1 MLRRPPISTRTDTL
15 FPYTTLFR
23 SIDMS
28 SMAPSLLEI
37 AEHGPRALY
46 EGDLAAALATDV
58 EAKGGSL
65 RLSDLQAYEAEWQ
78 EPPSVA
84 YRAARF
90 PVTPRLTAGPT
101 IPDPLTRLATGLTPD
116 ERPDGTA
123 LPPYSA
129 ALTGPSCGPPPNPR
143 PPPRAR

>member
-1 MLRRPPISTRTDTL
+1 
-15 FPYTTLFR
+15 
-23 SIDMS
+23 
-28 SMAPSLLEI
+28 MAPSLLEI
-37 AEHGPRALY
+37 AENGPRALY

-78 EPPSVA
+78 EPLSVA

-90 PVTPRLTAGPT
+90 HVTPRLTAGPT
-101 IPDPLTRLATGLTPD
+101 IADAFTRLESGFPPG

-123 LPPYSA
+123 FAASA
-129 ALTGPSCGPPPNPR
+129 AALKGAHVGRLANDGDRSEERRVGKEGGS
-143 PPPRAR
+143 